1 MTFCQAEL
9 PLGPGWAGARGLLG
23 KADQSLNA
31 CCLEAVGTARNGE
44 AVSLPVCVDLA
55 LQSLAAG

>member
-1 MTFCQAEL
+1 MGCRARLMEASM
-9 PLGPGWAGARGLLG
+9 PG
-23 KADQSLNA
+23 
-31 CCLEAVGTARNGE
+31 CLEAMGTARNGE